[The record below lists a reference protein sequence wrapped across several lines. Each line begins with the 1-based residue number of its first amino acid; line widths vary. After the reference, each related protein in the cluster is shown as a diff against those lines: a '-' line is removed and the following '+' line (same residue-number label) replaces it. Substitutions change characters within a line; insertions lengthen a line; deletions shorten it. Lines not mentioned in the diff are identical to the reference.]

1 MTYLLLPGRQIVNTR
16 YQDEY
21 LDRILGLDLAA
32 LPEMLGDAPPGKVTT
47 LVFAVTSANRS
58 DSRYNPLPFEIRSI
72 LVYEFARRLKA
83 DFGVSFHIVGVPH
96 APPSDDFPNRVL
108 KELAA
113 QTEGRLTLTPADTV
127 VFTSTAP
134 LIHAWRSLGF
144 AVLPG
149 EYDPKAKRLTEMVPT
164 QVVTQVGEG
173 VLPLEELALSKA
185 TRAVFRDFPDAVAQ
199 IRRLYHDPILTEQG
213 DLTETRNYRTYT
225 QAMTDAID
233 LKYAEVRP
241 FLHGGKIVD
250 EGCADGALLER
261 VARDFPDSDLVGVDL
276 SAEMLARGREAQRA
290 GAFGGA
296 FVFFKQQNLM
306 SPVTEAQ
313 AGQADTI
320 ICNSTLHEL
329 WSYGE
334 GDETVRAYLHGKV
347 RQLRPGGRL
356 VVRDVVGPEG
366 KDALVLL
373 KCRTDDGLPDGDG
386 TADVSELSTLARFH
400 RFQRDFR
407 PGEPHPAAQTVTV
420 NGKDCLRLPLG
431 YAMEFVAK
439 MDYVDNWL
447 SEMHEA
453 FCFWS
458 FADWERELKDAG
470 LSLLPGSN
478 AYVNEWR
485 VQHSFAPRVA
495 LFNLD
500 GTPRPFP
507 VTNMILAAEKRGGG

>member
-1 MTYLLLPGRQIVNTR
+1 MLRLDHISKQFGTGVVALAGISLHLQAGEIV
-16 YQDEY
+16 
-21 LDRILGLDLAA
+21 
-32 LPEMLGDAPPGKVTT
+32 T
-47 LVFAVTSANRS
+47 L
-58 DSRYNPLPFEIRSI
+58 
-72 LVYEFARRLKA
+72 
-83 DFGVSFHIVGVPH
+83 
-96 APPSDDFPNRVL
+96 
-108 KELAA
+108 
-113 QTEGRLTLTPADTV
+113 
-127 VFTSTAP
+127 
-134 LIHAWRSLGF
+134 
-144 AVLPG
+144 
-149 EYDPKAKRLTEMVPT
+149 
-164 QVVTQVGEG
+164 VGEG
-173 VLPLEELALSKA
+173 VLPLEEIPLSKA

-199 IRRLYHDPILTEQG
+199 IRRLYHDPLLTEQG
-213 DLTETRNYRTYT
+213 DLTETRNYHTYT

-233 LKYAEVRP
+233 WKYAEVRP

-334 GDETVRAYLHGKV
+334 GDETVRAYLRGKV

-356 VVRDVVGPEG
+356 VVRDVVGPDA

-373 KCRTDDGLPDGDG
+373 QCRAGDGLPADDGA
-386 TADVSELSTLARFH
+386 ADVSKLSTLARFS

-407 PGEPHPAAQTVTV
+407 PGEVHPAAEAVTV
-420 NGKDCLRLPLG
+420 NGADYLRLPLG

-458 FADWERELKDAG
+458 FADWERELEGAG

-478 AYVNEWR
+478 AYVNDWR
-485 VQHSFAPRVA
+485 VTHSFTPRVA
-495 LFNLD
+495 LFELD

-507 VTNMILAAEKRGGG
+507 VTNLILAAEKRGE